1 MVTKSVT
8 CVTVFFFLGSWDNCA
23 RVNKHLR
30 DSLLFTSE
38 KTNMLTKGSALNVGK
53 GWAVASL
60 FRKAREN
67 RQAKFYL
74 KSAGAFLIALMVT
87 HPAFASGTDLLSS
100 QNATVNSTFGSGSS
114 LVKWFYIAEIIMGLF
129 IYIKARSPLV
139 FVGIVMAIIFTRVAF
154 GIAS

>member
-1 MVTKSVT
+1 MRHS
-8 CVTVFFFLGSWDNCA
+8 FFFLGSWDNCA

-38 KTNMLTKGSALNVGK
+38 KTIMLTKGSALNVGK

-87 HPAFASGTDLLSS
+87 HPAFAGGTDLLSS
-100 QNATVNSTFGSGSS
+100 QNTTVNSTFGSGSS
-114 LVKWFYIAEIIMGLF
+114 LIKWFYIAEIIMGLF

>member
-1 MVTKSVT
+1 MIPKSVT
-8 CVTVFFFLGSWDNCA
+8 CITVFLFLGSWENCA

-30 DSLLFTSE
+30 ESLLFTSE

-67 RQAKFYL
+67 RQTKFYL

-87 HPAFASGTDLLSS
+87 HPAFAGGTDLLSS
-100 QNATVNSTFGSGSS
+100 QNTTVNSTFGSGSS
-114 LVKWFYIAEIIMGLF
+114 LIKWFYIAEIIMGLF

>member
-1 MVTKSVT
+1 MHHS
-8 CVTVFFFLGSWDNCA
+8 FFFLGSWDNCA

-67 RQAKFYL
+67 RQTKFYL
-74 KSAGAFLIALMVT
+74 KSAGAFLIALMAT
-87 HPAFASGTDLLSS
+87 HPAFAGGTDLLSS
-100 QNATVNSTFGSGSS
+100 QNTTVNSTFGSGSS
-114 LVKWFYIAEIIMGLF
+114 LIKWFYIAEIIMGLF

>member
-1 MVTKSVT
+1 MRHS
-8 CVTVFFFLGSWDNCA
+8 FFFLGSWDNCA

-67 RQAKFYL
+67 RRAKFLL
-74 KSAGAFLIALMVT
+74 KVSRRFFNCTYGHSPGIRIWYRPSFL
-87 HPAFASGTDLLSS
+87 
-100 QNATVNSTFGSGSS
+100 
-114 LVKWFYIAEIIMGLF
+114 AERHG
-129 IYIKARSPLV
+129 
-139 FVGIVMAIIFTRVAF
+139 
-154 GIAS
+154 

>member
-1 MVTKSVT
+1 
-8 CVTVFFFLGSWDNCA
+8 
-23 RVNKHLR
+23 
-30 DSLLFTSE
+30 
-38 KTNMLTKGSALNVGK
+38 MLTKGSALNVGK

-67 RQAKFYL
+67 RQMKFYL

-87 HPAFASGTDLLSS
+87 HPAFASGTDLLLT
-100 QNATVNSTFGSGSS
+100 ATTVNSTFGSGSS
-114 LVKWFYIAEIIMGLF
+114 LIKWFYIAEIIMGLF

>member
-1 MVTKSVT
+1 MHHS
-8 CVTVFFFLGSWDNCA
+8 FFFLGSWENCA

-30 DSLLFTSE
+30 ESLLFTSE

-67 RQAKFYL
+67 RQTKFYL

-87 HPAFASGTDLLSS
+87 HPAFAGGTDLLSS
-100 QNATVNSTFGSGSS
+100 QNTTVNSTFGSGSS
-114 LVKWFYIAEIIMGLF
+114 LIKWFYIAEIIMGLF

>member
-1 MVTKSVT
+1 
-8 CVTVFFFLGSWDNCA
+8 
-23 RVNKHLR
+23 
-30 DSLLFTSE
+30 
-38 KTNMLTKGSALNVGK
+38 MLTKGSALNVGK

-67 RQAKFYL
+67 RKSKFYL

-100 QNATVNSTFGSGSS
+100 QNTTVNSTFGSGSS
-114 LVKWFYIAEIIMGLF
+114 LIKWFYIAEIIMGLF

-139 FVGIVMAIIFTRVAF
+139 FVGIVLAIIFTRIAF
-154 GIAS
+154 SIAS

>member
-1 MVTKSVT
+1 M
-8 CVTVFFFLGSWDNCA
+8 FI
-23 RVNKHLR
+23 
-30 DSLLFTSE
+30 
-38 KTNMLTKGSALNVGK
+38 KGNALNIVK
-53 GWAVASL
+53 GRAVASL

-67 RQAKFYL
+67 RQL
-74 KSAGAFLIALMVT
+74 KNFVKNGGLVLISLMVA
-87 HPAFASGTDLLSS
+87 HPALAAGTDLLSS
-100 QNATVNSTFGSGSS
+100 QNTTVNSTFGSGSS

>member
-1 MVTKSVT
+1 MS
-8 CVTVFFFLGSWDNCA
+8 
-23 RVNKHLR
+23 
-30 DSLLFTSE
+30 
-38 KTNMLTKGSALNVGK
+38 TKGNTLYVVK
-53 GWAVASL
+53 GRAVASL
-60 FRKAREN
+60 FRTAREN
-67 RQAKFYL
+67 NYIKFYL
-74 KSAGAFLIALMVT
+74 KSLSALLIALIVS
-87 HPAFASGTDLLSS
+87 HPALASGTDLLSS

>member
-1 MVTKSVT
+1 MS
-8 CVTVFFFLGSWDNCA
+8 
-23 RVNKHLR
+23 
-30 DSLLFTSE
+30 
-38 KTNMLTKGSALNVGK
+38 TKGNTLYVVK
-53 GWAVASL
+53 GRAVASL

-67 RQAKFYL
+67 RQLKKFAKNGGL
-74 KSAGAFLIALMVT
+74 VLISLMVA
-87 HPAFASGTDLLSS
+87 HPTLAAGTDLLSS
-100 QNATVNSTFGSGSS
+100 QQTTVNSTFGSGSS

>member
-67 RQAKFYL
+67 RKAKFYL

>member
-1 MVTKSVT
+1 
-8 CVTVFFFLGSWDNCA
+8 
-23 RVNKHLR
+23 
-30 DSLLFTSE
+30 
-38 KTNMLTKGSALNVGK
+38 MLTKGSALNVGK

-67 RQAKFYL
+67 RKAKFYL

-100 QNATVNSTFGSGSS
+100 QNTTVNSTFGSGSS
-114 LVKWFYIAEIIMGLF
+114 LVKWFYLAEIIMGLF

-154 GIAS
+154 SIAS

>member
-1 MVTKSVT
+1 MCHS
-8 CVTVFFFLGSWDNCA
+8 FFFLGSWENCA

-30 DSLLFTSE
+30 ESLLFTSE
-38 KTNMLTKGSALNVGK
+38 KTIMLTKGSALNVGK

-87 HPAFASGTDLLSS
+87 HPAFAGGTDLLSS
-100 QNATVNSTFGSGSS
+100 QNTTVNSTFGSGSS
-114 LVKWFYIAEIIMGLF
+114 LIKWFYIAEIIMGLF